1 MNDLEGS
8 VDRIAAETAFS
19 GVVRVDRGDT
29 VELVKAFGFAHRGW
43 EIPNQVDTRFGIASG
58 TKGFTA

>member
-19 GVVRVDRGDT
+19 GVVRIDRGYE
-29 VELVKAFGFAHRGW
+29 VEFIKAYGFAHRGW
-43 EIPNQVDTRFGIASG
+43 EIPNESTRVSRSPAGPRDSPL
-58 TKGFTA
+58 